1 MKRLIRMTA
10 SLVLLLSIASCGGP
24 PPTLRAT
31 VVPMVVGAP
40 VLSRPLEPDG
50 MVQVYV
56 PAGEFLMGWDGTGV
70 QPDELPQHR
79 VYLDAYWIDRT
90 EVTNAMFGRFV
101 AATAYATSAE
111 KWDEGSDP
119 AHEPSPRGANWR
131 HPTGPDSD
139 LAGLDDHPV
148 VQVSW
153 EDATA
158 YCGWAGRRLPTEAEW
173 EKAARGSDG
182 RIFPW
187 GNALPTGSQVNGADR
202 RMRISPPDRFIGG
215 DGRIDDGYART
226 APVGSYPDGA
236 SPYGALDMA
245 GNVSEWVYDWWDVAY
260 YTHSPARN
268 PTGPATAVIN
278 QLSVGPGASARDN
291 RGGDFLHSGYELRTT
306 LRWPYFAYESYTL
319 GFRCARSP

>member
-10 SLVLLLSIASCGGP
+10 SLVLMLSIASCGGP

-31 VVPMVVGAP
+31 AVPMVVAAP
-40 VLSRPLEPDG
+40 VLSNPLEPDG

-56 PAGEFLMGWDGTGV
+56 PAGEFLVGWAGTGV

-79 VYLDAYWIDRT
+79 VYLDAFWIDRT
-90 EVTNAMFGRFV
+90 EVTNAMFRRFV
-101 AATAYATSAE
+101 AATGYTTTAE
-111 KWDEGSDP
+111 K
-119 AHEPSPRGANWR
+119 RGFGTVHVDWMDRQGADWQ

-158 YCGWAGRRLPTEAEW
+158 YCTWAGRRLPTEAEW
-173 EKAARGSDG
+173 EKAARGTDG

-187 GNALPTGSQVNGADR
+187 GNTLPAGNQVNGADR
-202 RMRISPPDRFIGG
+202 RLRIGPT
-215 DGRIDDGYART
+215 DGLVESDSRIDDGYAHT

-245 GNVSEWVYDWWDVAY
+245 GNVSEWVYDWWDITY

-268 PTGPATAVIN
+268 PTGPATGVTQSAYW
-278 QLSVGPGASARDN
+278 SGPVRDN
-291 RGGDFLHSGYELRTT
+291 RGGNFFRSGYDLRTT
-306 LRWPYFAYESYTL
+306 FRWPEGADAFYAL
-319 GFRCARSP
+319 GFRCARWP